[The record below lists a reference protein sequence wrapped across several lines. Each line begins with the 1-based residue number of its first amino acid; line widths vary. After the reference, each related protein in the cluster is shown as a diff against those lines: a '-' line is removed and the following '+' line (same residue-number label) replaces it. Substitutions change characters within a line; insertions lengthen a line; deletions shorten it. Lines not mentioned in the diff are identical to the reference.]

1 MMGLGGALV
10 AGMVMGPLTDAW
22 ITRRLAEIG
31 LERSGVGRRAR
42 RWVLT
47 GVLVLGWLLT
57 VRLVGWSGLLP
68 AHLAWVT
75 ITAALVITDLEHR
88 LIPNRILY
96 PGTGITA
103 VLLTVGALLEGTPG
117 RLGGAVMAAVLC
129 LVGMGIL
136 AAAARGAMGMGDVK
150 LSALLG
156 LVCGYQGVP
165 TAFLGILWGFVIGGV
180 AALALLVLRRAHR
193 HTQIPFAPALV
204 AGAWLS
210 LL

>member
-10 AGMVMGPLTDAW
+10 AGMVIGPLTDTW

-47 GVLVLGWLLT
+47 GVLALGWLLA

-103 VLLTVGALLEGTPG
+103 VLLTLGALLEGTPG
-117 RLGGAVMAAVLC
+117 RLGGAVTAAALC
-129 LVGMGIL
+129 MVGMGIL

-156 LVCGYQGVP
+156 LVCGYHGVP